1 MFSELLSRL
10 TTVTSVL
17 EAKIITRKLEL
28 RKNSLVVLNV
38 DAQVNMK

>member
-1 MFSELLSRL
+1 MFSELLSRQ

-17 EAKIITRKLEL
+17 AAKIITRKLEL